1 MTYFLGLRG
10 PLSFAEAERE
20 RGETQTAKR
29 ITESREER
37 KGQKILLLKVKGRRA
52 RYEQTEGGGEIA
64 KRIERRQGVSEILDG
79 EEEEEE
85 EGARSSCSLLR
96 LSGSI
101 PTYISD
107 TKVHS
112 L

>member
-52 RYEQTEGGGEIA
+52 RYEQTEGGGRGDSKENRKEA
-64 KRIERRQGVSEILDG
+64 GSE
-79 EEEEEE
+79 
-85 EGARSSCSLLR
+85 
-96 LSGSI
+96 
-101 PTYISD
+101 
-107 TKVHS
+107 
-112 L
+112 

>member
-52 RYEQTEGGGEIA
+52 RYEQTEGGGRGRGDSKENRKEA
-64 KRIERRQGVSEILDG
+64 GSE
-79 EEEEEE
+79 
-85 EGARSSCSLLR
+85 
-96 LSGSI
+96 
-101 PTYISD
+101 
-107 TKVHS
+107 
-112 L
+112 